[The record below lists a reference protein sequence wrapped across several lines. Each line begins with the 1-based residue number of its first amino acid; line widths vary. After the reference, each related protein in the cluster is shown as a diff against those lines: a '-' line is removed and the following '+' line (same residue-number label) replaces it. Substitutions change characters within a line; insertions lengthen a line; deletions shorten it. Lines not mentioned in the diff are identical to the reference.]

1 MNQEITLEQI
11 IKKAEE
17 IWTPCHGCDKYDK
30 QLWINGFIA
39 GFLNGQD
46 RIILLVAN
54 SLPLEKTE
62 GDEDNF

>member
-11 IKKAEE
+11 RKIAEQTWE
-17 IWTPCHGCDKYDK
+17 GCHHCDRHDK
-30 QLWINGFIA
+30 QLWINGFIS
-39 GFLNGQD
+39 GYLIGQD
-46 RIILLVAN
+46 DILLVAN